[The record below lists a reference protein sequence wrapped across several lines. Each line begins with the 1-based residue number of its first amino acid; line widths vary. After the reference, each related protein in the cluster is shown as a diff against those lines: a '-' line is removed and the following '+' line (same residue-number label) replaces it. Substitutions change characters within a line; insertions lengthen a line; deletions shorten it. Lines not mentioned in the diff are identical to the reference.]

1 MKLIFSLLIIWGI
14 ATLNVVA
21 QKNTSTSFLYTNV
34 TIHIGNG
41 KVIEN
46 GQIGVTNGKID
57 LVETMDAK
65 PSSKYDRTID
75 GNGQHVYPGFIAPNT
90 RLGLEE
96 IQAVRSTIDYREVGN
111 FNPNIRSIIA
121 YNTDS
126 KVVPTVR
133 SNGVLLAQIV
143 PEGGRIS
150 GQSSIVYTQGDNWED
165 ATLAFDN
172 CVHLRWPNR
181 VRYTGWWAQ
190 RGRTEMNKDYNNG
203 MTATRVYFD
212 AAQAYAQKTSVEQK
226 NLKFET
232 MKALFQKKK
241 KLIVHADDAKSMMDA
256 INLLQPYGVDLV
268 IQGGI
273 EAWKIVDF
281 LKEKNVPVILDDVQQ
296 LPRRDDSDIDQ
307 PFKTPAV
314 LQAKGVKFA
323 FSLNRQGSW
332 NVRNL
337 MFQAGQA
344 IGHGLDQEAALSALT
359 LNTAEILG
367 IADRVGSL
375 ETGKD
380 ATFIVSEGDA
390 LDMRTSVITAAFM
403 AGNAVDLGNKQ
414 KDLYNKYM
422 EKYDLKKEE

>member
-1 MKLIFSLLIIWGI
+1 MKIIFSLLIIGL
-14 ATLNVVA
+14 AVGLSNA
-21 QKNTSTSFLYTNV
+21 QKKPSSFLYTNI

-41 KVIEN
+41 SVIEN
-46 GQIGVTNGKID
+46 GMIGVRDGKID
-57 LVETMDAK
+57 LVQSLEKQASGNYEK
-65 PSSKYDRTID
+65 TID
-75 GNGQHVYPGFIAPNT
+75 GQGKHVYPGFIAPNT

-96 IQAVRSTIDYREVGN
+96 IQAVRSTKDYREVGN

-126 KVVPTVR
+126 DVVPTVR

-150 GQSSIVYTQGDNWED
+150 GQSSIVYTEGDNWED
-165 ATLAFDN
+165 VTLAFDN
-172 CVHLRWPNR
+172 CVHLRWPSR
-181 VRYTGWWAQ
+181 IRYTGWWAQ
-190 RGRTEMNKDYNNG
+190 RGRTEMNKNYNKG
-203 MTATRVYFD
+203 RAAVKVYFD
-212 AAQAYAQKTSVEQK
+212 AAKAYAQKDKVVRK

-232 MKALFQKKK
+232 MKALFKQEK
-241 KLIVHADDAKSMMDA
+241 KLVVHAEDAKSMMDA
-256 INLLQPYGVDLV
+256 INLLQPYGVEVV
-268 IQGGI
+268 IQGAT
-273 EAWKIVDF
+273 EAWRITDF
-281 LKEKNVPVILDDVQQ
+281 LKEKNISVILHDIHQ
-296 LPRRDDSDIDQ
+296 LPRRDDSDVDQ

-314 LQAKGVKFA
+314 LQAKGIKFA
-323 FSLNRQGSW
+323 FSLNNQGSW

-344 IGHGLDQEAALSALT
+344 IGHGLDKEAAVSALT

-375 ETGKD
+375 EKGKD

-403 AGNAVDLGNKQ
+403 AGRKVSLEDKQ
-414 KDLYNKYM
+414 KELYDKYM
-422 EKYDLKKEE
+422 EKYELKD

>member
-1 MKLIFSLLIIWGI
+1 M
-14 ATLNVVA
+14 ATVSVLA
-21 QKNTSTSFLYTNV
+21 QKNSSTSFLYTNV

-41 KVIEN
+41 KVIES
-46 GQIGVTNGKID
+46 GQIGVVDGKIN
-57 LVETMDAK
+57 LVAGMDAQTK
-65 PSSKYDRTID
+65 TKYETTVD
-75 GNGQHVYPGFIAPNT
+75 GKGQHVYPGFIAPNT

-96 IQAVRSTIDYREVGN
+96 IQAVRSTKDYREVGN

-190 RGRTEMNKDYNNG
+190 RGRTEMNKSYNNG
-203 MTATRVYFD
+203 IEATRIYFD
-212 AAQAYAQKTSVEQK
+212 AAKAYAQKTSVEKK

-232 MKALFQKKK
+232 MKALFKKEK
-241 KLIVHADDAKSMMDA
+241 KLVVHANDAKSMMDA
-256 INLLQPYGVDLV
+256 INLLESYGVDLV
-268 IQGGI
+268 IQGGT

-281 LKEKNVPVILDDVQQ
+281 LKEKNIPVILDDVHQ
-296 LPRRDDSDIDQ
+296 LPRRDDSDVDQ
-307 PFKTPAV
+307 PFKTPAL
-314 LQAKGVKFA
+314 LQAKGIKFA
-323 FSLNRQGSW
+323 FSLNKQGSW

-344 IGHGLDQEAALSALT
+344 IGHGLDQEAAVSALT
-359 LNTAEILG
+359 LNAAEILG
-367 IADRVGSL
+367 ISDRVGSL

-380 ATFIVSEGDA
+380 ATFIISKGDA

-403 AGNAVDLGNKQ
+403 AGQTVDLGDKQ
-414 KDLYNKYM
+414 KELYDKYM
-422 EKYDLKKEE
+422 EKYKLEKN

>member
-1 MKLIFSLLIIWGI
+1 MKLIFSLFIVWSFTI
-14 ATLNVVA
+14 LNVAA
-21 QKNTSTSFLYTNV
+21 QENTPKSFLYTNV
-34 TIHIGNG
+34 TIHVGNG

-46 GQIGVTNGKID
+46 GKIGVTDGKID

-65 PSSKYDRTID
+65 SAKYETTID
-75 GNGQHVYPGFIAPNT
+75 GKGQHVYPGFIAPNT

-96 IQAVRSTIDYREVGN
+96 IQAVRSTVDYREVGR

-190 RGRTEMNKDYNNG
+190 RGRTEMNKNYNKG
-203 MTATRVYFD
+203 MEATRVYFE
-212 AAQAYAQKTSVEQK
+212 AAKAYAQKTTVEQK

-232 MKALFQKKK
+232 MKALFKKEK
-241 KLIVHADDAKSMMDA
+241 KLVVHAEDAKSMMDA
-256 INLLQPYGVDLV
+256 INLLQPYGIDLV
-268 IQGGI
+268 IQGGT

-281 LKEKNVPVILDDVQQ
+281 LKEKKVPVILNDVQQ

-307 PFKTPAV
+307 PFKTPSV
-314 LQAKGVKFA
+314 LQANGIKFA

-344 IGHGLDQEAALSALT
+344 VGHGLDKEAAISALT
-359 LNTAEILG
+359 LNVAEILG
-367 IADRVGSL
+367 IEDRVGSL
-375 ETGKD
+375 EIGKD
-380 ATFIVSEGDA
+380 ATFIVSKGDA

-403 AGNAVDLGNKQ
+403 AGQTVDLGDKQ
-414 KDLYNKYM
+414 KELYDKYM
-422 EKYDLKKEE
+422 EKYGLDKE

>member
-1 MKLIFSLLIIWGI
+1 MKLIFSLLIIWSLTI
-14 ATLNVVA
+14 LNVTA
-21 QKNTSTSFLYTNV
+21 QDKTPKSFLYTNV

-41 KVIEN
+41 TVIEN
-46 GQIGVTNGKID
+46 GKIGVSNGKID
-57 LVETMDAK
+57 LVDAMSAK
-65 PSSKYDRTID
+65 SNAKYEATID
-75 GNGQHVYPGFIAPNT
+75 GKGQHIYPGFIAPNT

-96 IQAVRSTIDYREVGN
+96 IQAVRSTVDYREVGN
-111 FNPNIRSIIA
+111 FNPNVRSIIA

-190 RGRTEMNKDYNNG
+190 KGRTLMNKNYDKG
-203 MTATRVYFD
+203 MEATRVYFE
-212 AAQAYAQKTSVEQK
+212 AAKAYAQKTSVEKK

-232 MKALFQKKK
+232 MKALFKKEK
-241 KLIVHADDAKSMMDA
+241 KLVVHAEDAKSMMDA
-256 INLLQPYGVDLV
+256 VNLLQAYGLDVV
-268 IQGGI
+268 IQGGT
-273 EAWKIVDF
+273 ESWKIVDF
-281 LKEKNVPVILDDVQQ
+281 LKEKNVPVILNDVQQ

-314 LQAKGVKFA
+314 LQANGIKFA

-344 IGHGLDQEAALSALT
+344 VGHGLDKEAAISALT
-359 LNTAEILG
+359 LNVAEILG
-367 IADRVGSL
+367 IEDRVGSL
-375 ETGKD
+375 EMGKD
-380 ATFIVSEGDA
+380 ATFIVSKGDA

-403 AGNAVDLGNKQ
+403 AGRTVDLGDKQ
-414 KDLYNKYM
+414 KELYDKYM
-422 EKYDLKKEE
+422 DKYGLDKN